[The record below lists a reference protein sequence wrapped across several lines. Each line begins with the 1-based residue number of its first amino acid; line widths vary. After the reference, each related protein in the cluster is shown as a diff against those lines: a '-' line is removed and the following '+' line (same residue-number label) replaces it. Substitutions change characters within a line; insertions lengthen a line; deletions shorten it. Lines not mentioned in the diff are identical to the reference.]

1 MQILT
6 DLKRDEDYLTLLDK
20 VSSKLDQ
27 VSSKLDLQRVYVC
40 SSSTNGKLT
49 RTYVNKYGNCKMEA
63 INYRRIYDT
72 FMSNTVNSL

>member
-49 RTYVNKYGNCKMEA
+49 NKG
-63 INYRRIYDT
+63 
-72 FMSNTVNSL
+72 TVKWKQSIIEESTSHLG

>member
-20 VSSKLDQ
+20 

-63 INYRRIYDT
+63 INYRKTHDT